1 MHSLPSGR
9 VPLQR
14 RPPGGLLPSQ
24 PAPLLSPF
32 CQVFDLP
39 LCRVLVCDD
48 ASYPCWLVLVPRVNR
63 AREVLDLD
71 AAQRAQLWRE
81 VEAAAAVVQVRTE
94 MRESSSFRNNLQ

>member
-1 MHSLPSGR
+1 MLPLPVPPSACSPTSLRPR
-9 VPLQR
+9 LPLR
-14 RPPGGLLPSQ
+14 
-24 PAPLLSPF
+24 
-32 CQVFDLP
+32 QVCDLP

-81 VEAAAAVVQVRTE
+81 VEAAARVLQVGPRGL
-94 MRESSSFRNNLQ
+94 RCLHA